1 MVELI
6 CLDLVD
12 IKLNPKYYNTIY
24 KFKAEL
30 CEKSLTN
37 LFKLI
42 KTAFSDNA
50 YNIFLI

>member
-6 CLDLVD
+6 SLDLVD
-12 IKLNPKYYNTIY
+12 TKLNPHYYNTTY

-37 LFKLI
+37 LMKLI
-42 KTAFSDNA
+42 RTAFPDDA